1 MDQEPR
7 PRSAADLLAFADVRD
22 IDEFIDGLRKFESGE
37 WTPDQFKVHRLG
49 RGAYGQRQADVN
61 MIRVK
66 VPLGVLSAEQLERL
80 ADVSETYSRGF
91 GHVTTRQNF
100 QFHFCKLGQLGD
112 AMRDLAEVGLT
123 TKEACGNTIRNVTG
137 CAMAG
142 VCRGEL
148 FDVTPYGHA
157 VARHFLRRPE
167 NQALPRKFKIAF
179 SGCPHDC
186 AMGAI
191 NDVACL
197 AKVKDG
203 VRGFTVKVAGG
214 LSTTPEDAHLLYDFL
229 ASDELIPVI
238 EAVVAV
244 FNKHGNRQNKMR
256 ARLKYVVRKLGWD
269 GFRAEFE
276 RELAFIQENVC
287 GRRPIDA
294 TDGDSLSR
302 PPARRALPVAA
313 AAMGGGSGYA
323 AWARTNVT
331 PQKQKGWNAVTV
343 RLLRGDMT
351 AAQFRGVAKLARQF
365 GDGMARTTID
375 QNILLRFVPDDAVE
389 ALYDE
394 LRKLD
399 LAEADAGT
407 IVDVTSCPGAESCN
421 LAVTASRELASAL
434 SAKLAAPNGSAGAVE
449 AAKDLH
455 IKISGCP
462 NSCGQHHVAGIGF
475 HGSMRRVG
483 GRVVPE
489 YTLHLGGGI
498 DEKGAV
504 FGRQFAK
511 VPARRTPEALLKLL
525 ELYVADRQPGEGAVA
540 FFRRVPEEAVKN
552 ALAELSKIDEAT
564 AMPED
569 FLDIG
574 DAKEFEVSTGPG
586 ECAT

>member
-7 PRSAADLLAFADVRD
+7 PRTAADLLGFADVRD
-22 IDEFIDGLRKFESGE
+22 VDDFLDGLAKFESGE
-37 WTPDQFKVHRLG
+37 WSPDQFKVYRLG

-66 VPLGVLSAEQLERL
+66 VPLGVLTAEQLERL
-80 ADVSETYSRGF
+80 ADVSETYSRGL

-100 QFHFCKLGQLGD
+100 QFHFCKLRELGG

-123 TKEACGNTIRNVTG
+123 TKEACGNTVRNVTG

-157 VARHFLRRPE
+157 VARHFLRRAE

-191 NDVACL
+191 NDVACT
-197 AKVKDG
+197 ARVKDG
-203 VRGFTVKVAGG
+203 VRGFQVKVAGG

-229 ASDELIPVI
+229 PSDELIPVI
-238 EAVVAV
+238 EALLAV

-256 ARLKYVVRKLGWD
+256 ARMKYVVRKLGWD
-269 GFRAEFE
+269 GYRAEFDK
-276 RELAFIQENVC
+276 ELTNIQENVC
-287 GRRPIDA
+287 GKRPIDA
-294 TDGDSLSR
+294 TGGESLSR
-302 PPARRALPVAA
+302 PPARRALPLATAA
-313 AAMGGGSGYA
+313 AATPSGYS
-323 AWARTNVT
+323 AWQRTNVV
-331 PQKQKGWNAVTV
+331 PQKQQGYNAVVV
-343 RLLRGDMT
+343 RLLRGDIT
-351 AAQFRGVAKLARQF
+351 AAQFRGVARLTRRFA
-365 GDGMARTTID
+365 DGMARTTID
-375 QNILLRFVPDDAVE
+375 QNLLLRFVADEAVE
-389 ALYDE
+389 PLYLG
-394 LRKLD
+394 LRELD

-434 SAKLAAPNGSAGAVE
+434 SAKLSAPNGSAEAVA

-483 GRVVPE
+483 GRVLPE
-489 YTLHLGGGI
+489 YTLHLGGGV
-498 DEKGAV
+498 DGGGAT
-504 FGRQFAK
+504 FGRAFAK
-511 VPARRTPEALLKLL
+511 VPARRTPDALIKLL
-525 ELYVADRQPGEGAVA
+525 ELYLAERQAGEDALA
-540 FFRRVPEEAVKN
+540 FFRRVPEETVKA
-552 ALAELSKIDEAT
+552 ALADLSSVEEAT
-564 AMPED
+564 ASPED
-569 FLDIG
+569 FLDLG
-574 DAKEFEVSTGPG
+574 DDKEFAVSTGPG